1 MMCWETFEMR
11 ENKTQMW
18 QKEKKKK
25 TGEKSKNILI
35 PQLRPPSWATGL
47 WSLCQ
52 GLSWR
57 TDSWRGEPAMADKHT
72 SGTQASGW
80 LGRSGPLAL
89 LVQAG
94 KASSRASSAQ
104 GPTALSPPAG
114 QTTSLR
120 SCAMCFF
127 SPPLWTCKSIQAMTS
142 SVPTQTSKTSNWAES
157 GWVWAVGLGS
167 SNVAR
172 PSGSFLEK

>member
-25 TGEKSKNILI
+25 QEKSPRIYLFLSFARH
-35 PQLRPPSWATGL
+35 PEALGS
-47 WSLCQ
+47 
-52 GLSWR
+52 GLSVR
-57 TDSWRGEPAMADKHT
+57 GCPGGEPAMADKHT
-72 SGTQASGW
+72 YGTQVSGW

-120 SCAMCFF
+120 SCAVCFF
-127 SPPLWTCKSIQAMTS
+127 SPPLWTCESIEAMTS
-142 SVPTQTSKTSNWAES
+142 SIPTQTSKTSNWAES

>member
-18 QKEKKKK
+18 QKEKKKNRRK
-25 TGEKSKNILI
+25 VQEYTYSSASPAIL
-35 PQLRPPSWATGL
+35 SHWAL
-47 WSLCQ
+47 VSLSGVVLEDRFVKGWACNGWQ
-52 GLSWR
+52 AHFR
-57 TDSWRGEPAMADKHT
+57 DS
-72 SGTQASGW
+72 ASGW

-114 QTTSLR
+114 QITSLR

-142 SVPTQTSKTSNWAES
+142 SIPTQTSKTSNWAES
-157 GWVWAVGLGS
+157 GWVWAVGLGF
-167 SNVAR
+167 SNVTR